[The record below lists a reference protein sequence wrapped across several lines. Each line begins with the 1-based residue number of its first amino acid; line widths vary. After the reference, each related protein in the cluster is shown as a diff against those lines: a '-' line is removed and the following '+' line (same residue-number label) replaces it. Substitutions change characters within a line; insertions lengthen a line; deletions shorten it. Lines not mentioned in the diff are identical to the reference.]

1 MSKYFLLVNIIIS
14 VITTSGCNDKT
25 SVEWYVNNHDDLVA
39 KYTECLLTD
48 SWHDI
53 ACKNVRS
60 AKNLEANELD
70 IQEGLKVAQQE
81 LFQIRESLLVSD
93 LNTLSK

>member
-1 MSKYFLLVNIIIS
+1 MTKYFLLASIFIS

-48 SWHDI
+48 SWHDN

-60 AKNLEANELD
+60 AKNLEVHELD
-70 IQEGLKVAQQE
+70 IQEGLKLARQE
-81 LFQIRESLLVSD
+81 LFEFREPLLVSD